1 LIASGEIWRV
11 IVFVIL
17 IVVVQQLDG
26 NILAPH
32 IIGGSVGLTPIGV
45 IAAVTICSHFLGV
58 LGMVIG
64 VPLSAVL
71 AYILNKVI
79 DKKLKKKNLPSDTAL
94 YENADFFQSEEFIKA
109 SFDVEAQKMT
119 FAFADGFTGSIKV
132 SYNYGDSYLTYEA
145 IASDGSITL
154 PVYRLSPYDKVEIVH
169 YDSGSDETVELCIY
183 DIISIT
189 DKDSLTG
196 EYLRLLGAYM
206 QSLAGVKK

>member
-1 LIASGEIWRV
+1 MMAGSQSVEISYPLHELLGETLSAIEDEGMKRAVATYCTYAARSSGKAVEADSDIAANTVSYRETGNSGELFGKLV
-11 IVFVIL
+11 K
-17 IVVVQQLDG
+17 
-26 NILAPH
+26 
-32 IIGGSVGLTPIGV
+32 GV
-45 IAAVTICSHFLGV
+45 
-58 LGMVIG
+58 
-64 VPLSAVL
+64 
-71 AYILNKVI
+71 
-79 DKKLKKKNLPSDTAL
+79 
-94 YENADFFQSEEFIKA
+94 
-109 SFDVEAQKMT
+109 SFDVEAQKIT